1 MSEVPGSGA
10 PSSGSP
16 AVSPQLLNLQ
26 PITAAGGV
34 LQPTTATADDGGS
47 ARATRQHMAQVRP
60 RTAPLASSPEL
71 RQFIDAV
78 IIPALLERLLRE
90 HPSPA

>member
-1 MSEVPGSGA
+1 MA
-10 PSSGSP
+10 AHSSGSP
-16 AVSPQLLNLQ
+16 AVSPRLRNLQ
-26 PITAAGGV
+26 QMTAAGGV
-34 LQPTTATADDGGS
+34 IQPATATGDDGGS
-47 ARATRQHMAQVRP
+47 ARTTWERMAPVRP

-90 HPSPA
+90 HPSPP